1 MEKNI
6 FVDDFELSDVV
17 VVFVDSKIV
26 VDWLVGLSKE

>member
-6 FVDDFELSDVV
+6 FVDDFELSGVV
-17 VVFVDSKIV
+17 VVFVDSEIV